1 MFPPYTHKIL
11 CHYSDHGLNQKGY
24 NNSLQ
29 KQDNTYTLDSGLH
42 VEIIHSIPIKA
53 AFPVLKVKEDCL
65 LRISRVVNTI
75 TTCPFTCLHVSFQ
88 EETFTMQREKVK
100 RKDIKAEEITV
111 FEGK

>member
-42 VEIIHSIPIKA
+42 VEIIHSIPTKG

-65 LRISRVVNTI
+65 LRISRVVNIT
-75 TTCPFTCLHVSFQ
+75 TTCPFICLHVSFQ
-88 EETFTMQREKVK
+88 EEMQREKVN
-100 RKDIKAEEITV
+100 RRDIKAEDTMV

>member
-29 KQDNTYTLDSGLH
+29 KQDNTHTLDSGLH
-42 VEIIHSIPIKA
+42 KVIIHLIPIKA

-65 LRISRVVNTI
+65 LMISKVVNIITI
-75 TTCPFTCLHVSFQ
+75 VHLFVCICHFRRRRF
-88 EETFTMQREKVK
+88 MIRREKVNT
-100 RKDIKAEEITV
+100 KDVKAEDTMF
-111 FEGK
+111 FENK

>member
-29 KQDNTYTLDSGLH
+29 KQDNTYTPDSGLH
-42 VEIIHSIPIKA
+42 MVIIHSIPIKG

-65 LRISRVVNTI
+65 LRISRVVNI
-75 TTCPFTCLHVSFQ
+75 TTVGPFTCLHMSFQ
-88 EETFTMQREKVK
+88 EETFYDVK
-100 RKDIKAEEITV
+100 RQSKQKR
-111 FEGK
+111 

>member
-29 KQDNTYTLDSGLH
+29 KQDNTYTLDSGLRM
-42 VEIIHSIPIKA
+42 VIIHAIPIEG

-65 LRISRVVNTI
+65 LRISRVVNI
-75 TTCPFTCLHVSFQ
+75 TTIGPFICLPVSFQ
-88 EETFTMQREKVK
+88 EEALYDVK
-100 RKDIKAEEITV
+100 RKSKQKRYKGRRYHV
-111 FEGK
+111 L

>member
-42 VEIIHSIPIKA
+42 MVIIHSIPIKG

-65 LRISRVVNTI
+65 LRISRVVNI
-75 TTCPFTCLHVSFQ
+75 TARGPFICLHMSFQ
-88 EETFTMQREKVK
+88 EETFYDVK
-100 RKDIKAEEITV
+100 RKSKQKRYK
-111 FEGK
+111 GRRYHGL

>member
-11 CHYSDHGLNQKGY
+11 CHYSDHGLNQKDY

-42 VEIIHSIPIKA
+42 MVIIHSIPIKG

-65 LRISRVVNTI
+65 LRISRVVNI
-75 TTCPFTCLHVSFQ
+75 SIIRPFICFHMSFQ
-88 EETFTMQREKVK
+88 EETFYDVK
-100 RKDIKAEEITV
+100 RKSKQKRYK
-111 FEGK
+111 GRRYHRL